1 MTYLKK
7 WIVKNSIE
15 KVIEAEKRLVQ
26 KRHDKKFGNLMDEKS
41 KLEGTRENPN
51 TTIWNFSSHDLTNE
65 EHETLKY
72 GLRHGIAMQPDEN
85 EILASA
91 EAVWNQ
97 IAAKNLCKHGTF
109 Y

>member
-1 MTYLKK
+1 MVL
-7 WIVKNSIE
+7 
-15 KVIEAEKRLVQ
+15 
-26 KRHDKKFGNLMDEKS
+26 FGFK
-41 KLEGTRENPN
+41 
-51 TTIWNFSSHDLTNE
+51 TIWNFSSHDLTDD

-97 IAAKNLCKHGTF
+97 IATKNLCKDGMSYQRRAKKPSPCYGF
-109 Y
+109 QPDQY